1 VQAQIN
7 AIKRDATRNRK
18 IKDSLLKPLEEYR
31 KMLRRQM
38 VHMIDQEIVD

>member
-1 VQAQIN
+1 MQAQIN
-7 AIKRDATRNRK
+7 AIKRDSTRNRK
-18 IKDSLLKPLEEYR
+18 MKEGLLKPLEEYR